1 MNDMKDREKI
11 IKEIEG
17 LEDKFD
23 SLSDEQHK
31 ISSKIRELQLKLIN
45 LPYEGKYIRYI
56 DTFDNTPIYMKVDW
70 IRDAPEKT
78 DRKRPYS
85 YTFKG
90 FGFFGEFTGHDDA
103 TDFDWSYWFEF
114 NISGN
119 YNEFKEKISKIEEI
133 TKEEFDEAFEMMLEA
148 MKEYH
153 YKIK

>member
-11 IKEIEG
+11 IKEIEE

-31 ISSKIRELQLKLIN
+31 VSSKIRELQLKLIN
-45 LPYEGKYIRYI
+45 LPYEGKYIKYI
-56 DTFDNTPIYMKVDW
+56 DVFDSTPIYMKVDW
-70 IRDAPEKT
+70 IRDTPEKT

-90 FGFFGEFTGHDDA
+90 FGFFGEFTGYDDA

-133 TKEEFDEAFEMMLEA
+133 TKEEFDEAFELMLEA

>member
-1 MNDMKDREKI
+1 MEDNKKI
-11 IKEIEG
+11 IKEIKE

-31 ISSKIRELQLKLIN
+31 VSSKIRELQLKLIN
-45 LPYEGKYIRYI
+45 LPYEGKYIKYI
-56 DTFDNTPIYMKVDW
+56 DVFDSTPIYMKVDW
-70 IRDAPEKT
+70 IRDAPEKR
-78 DRKRPYS
+78 DRKKPYS

-133 TKEEFDEAFEMMLEA
+133 TKEEFDKAFELMLET

>member
-1 MNDMKDREKI
+1 MEDNKKI
-11 IKEIEG
+11 IKEIKE

-31 ISSKIRELQLKLIN
+31 VSSKIRELQLKLIN
-45 LPYEGKYIRYI
+45 LPYEGKYIKYI
-56 DTFDNTPIYMKVDW
+56 DVFDSTPIYMKVDW
-70 IRDAPEKT
+70 IRDAPEKR
-78 DRKRPYS
+78 DRKKPYS

-119 YNEFKEKISKIEEI
+119 YNEFKEKISKIKEI
-133 TKEEFDEAFEMMLEA
+133 TKEEFDKAFELMLES